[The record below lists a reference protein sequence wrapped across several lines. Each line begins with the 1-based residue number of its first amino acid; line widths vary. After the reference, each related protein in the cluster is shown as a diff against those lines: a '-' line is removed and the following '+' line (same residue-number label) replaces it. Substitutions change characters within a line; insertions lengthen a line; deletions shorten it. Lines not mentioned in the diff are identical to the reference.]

1 MGKRKY
7 FINEKYFET
16 IESEK
21 QAYILGLIYSDGCVQ
36 EMPHTSALTLDQLE
50 QDVDI
55 IEKIKTE
62 LCSEYPLLK
71 KVSNKNGKTMIRF
84 YAYSRKLCEDLV
96 TLGATPRK
104 SLTLKFPFFLS
115 DTLLPHFI
123 RGYFDGD
130 GCVWSGKRKKMLV
143 KDKTRPEGTR
153 ERIIHNVKFTFTGND
168 SFILTLQK
176 KLCSI
181 LGFNVTK
188 PNYSKANNIENNT
201 SKTIC
206 TIEYS
211 GRGNLRKLYD
221 YMYTNATIY
230 GERKFNK
237 FNEIFCALDE
247 KSSSET
253 GLIAGNPLQS

>member
-1 MGKRKY
+1 M
-7 FINEKYFET
+7 
-16 IESEK
+16 
-21 QAYILGLIYSDGCVQ
+21 
-36 EMPHTSALTLDQLE
+36 
-50 QDVDI
+50 
-55 IEKIKTE
+55 
-62 LCSEYPLLK
+62 
-71 KVSNKNGKTMIRF
+71 
-84 YAYSRKLCEDLV
+84 
-96 TLGATPRK
+96 
-104 SLTLKFPFFLS
+104 
-115 DTLLPHFI
+115 
-123 RGYFDGD
+123 
-130 GCVWSGKRKKMLV
+130 
-143 KDKTRPEGTR
+143 
-153 ERIIHNVKFTFTGND
+153 
-168 SFILTLQK
+168 
-176 KLCSI
+176 
-181 LGFNVTK
+181 TK